1 MIHTYRREEDGGKK
15 KKRVD
20 DDERENSLAMIIIV
34 CILALNSVLKFFSVF
49 LFVSIIGQSRR

>member
-1 MIHTYRREEDGGKK
+1 MEEKK

-34 CILALNSVLKFFSVF
+34 CILALNSALNFYVF